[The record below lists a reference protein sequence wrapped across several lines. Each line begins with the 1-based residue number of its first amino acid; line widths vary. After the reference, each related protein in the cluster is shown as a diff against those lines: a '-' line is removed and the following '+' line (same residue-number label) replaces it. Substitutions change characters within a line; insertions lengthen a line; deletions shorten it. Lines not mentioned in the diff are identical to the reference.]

1 VDVISVDVYVA
12 VAFAVDIAVEG
23 VVVMPRIFQKNKKK
37 RKKAKPFFLPSFD
50 MLHFKKS
57 FC

>member
-1 VDVISVDVYVA
+1 MDVYVA